1 MRNNKL
7 DDWSELVTIGD
18 TYVDVM
24 LSLRTQKLFDFVFFY
39 FQLITYFF
47 YTATRFVVVLCYVFC
62 FLILFSHRLFTVS
75 NAVRILWIVFRIL
88 HCLLLFLYS
97 PKDVW
102 HFVMYMKIHSNIS
115 KGLSVLLF
123 CDQQLDV
130 FTDVW
135 FIILKKVCVALN
147 PQNDKGLIYERE
159 HKIKY
164 F

>member
-7 DDWSELVTIGD
+7 DDWSELVTPIVSHVG
-18 TYVDVM
+18 VM
-24 LSLRTQKLFDFVFFY
+24 LSSRTENHFDFVFFY

-130 FTDVW
+130 FTDHSV
-135 FIILKKVCVALN
+135 IHHSEKCVCGTK
-147 PQNDKGLIYERE
+147 PSER
-159 HKIKY
+159 
-164 F
+164 